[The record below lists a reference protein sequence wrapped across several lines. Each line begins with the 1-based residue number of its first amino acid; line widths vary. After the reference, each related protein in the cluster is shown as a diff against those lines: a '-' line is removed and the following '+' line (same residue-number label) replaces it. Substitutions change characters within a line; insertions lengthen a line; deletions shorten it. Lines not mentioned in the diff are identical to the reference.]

1 MTHLA
6 LENPSLIDSGAAA
19 PKFLALQ
26 KADYVA
32 IEDSENEDGQK
43 PLELW
48 KDRFQPFDW
57 EVITMKLWI

>member
-6 LENPSLIDSGAAA
+6 LENPSLIDSGAATH
-19 PKFLALQ
+19 KFLSLQ

-48 KDRFQPFDW
+48 TDRFQPFD
-57 EVITMKLWI
+57 

>member
-1 MTHLA
+1 MIVTHLA
-6 LENPSLIDSGAAA
+6 SENPSLMDSGASAH
-19 PKFLALQ
+19 KFLSLQ

-48 KDRFQPFDW
+48 KDRLQPFD
-57 EVITMKLWI
+57 